1 MLRMAGGKKKRTHK
15 TPKACVPEAE
25 EKPGRIQHP
34 EGLGYMYS
42 EKRDEAPVNP
52 WRGKIYR
59 LRSPH
64 STLQGFEACV
74 YDCSRQEG
82 PEMGDEVGL
91 Q

>member
-1 MLRMAGGKKKRTHK
+1 MLRMEGGKKKRTHK

-25 EKPGRIQHP
+25 ERPERIWHP
-34 EGLGYMYS
+34 EGLAYVYS
-42 EKRDEAPVNP
+42 EKRDEVPVDP

-74 YDCSRQEG
+74 YDCTRLEG
-82 PEMGDEVGL
+82 TEMGGL